1 MGFVKEFRKVSDVFP
16 EWEYLNEIGVR
27 DMFGQPIKDW
37 TISLV
42 VDRENNYYLIPRGH
56 TSFGRDGEEVH
67 YYALCINDKVINMEV
82 IDQQK
87 GRASDKNIECYW
99 NIRKVEFPKE
109 WQFDLVNK
117 EGLEEII
124 KEGFTANT
132 YNRTVTLDT
141 VKEIKI
147 DITALM

>member
-67 YYALCINDKVINMEV
+67 YYALCINDKVIN
-82 IDQQK
+82 
-87 GRASDKNIECYW
+87 
-99 NIRKVEFPKE
+99 
-109 WQFDLVNK
+109 K

-124 KEGFTANT
+124 KEAFTANT